1 MGTIFKLINQR
12 CAIPLVSFVDQTD
25 QTQ

>member
-12 CAIPLVSFVDQTD
+12 CAIPLVSFVDQAD